1 MKRVLIAVDGSVES
15 TDAARVAYE
24 LFGSSAEYL
33 VVTVADS
40 GATLTGMMPLADASL
55 AGAYVPPEIAQEA
68 IDQAMKEAREAAA
81 GAAAEVR
88 GTETIIEVGDAGE
101 TIVRLAEEHDA
112 DLIVVGS
119 HHRNWLSRLVA
130 PSVRN
135 HLVEH
140 APCPVLV
147 VRGDRPS

>member
-1 MKRVLIAVDGSVES
+1 MKRVLIAVDGSHES
-15 TDAARVAYE
+15 TDAARLAHE
-24 LFGSSAEYL
+24 LFGATAEYL

-40 GATLTGMMPLADASL
+40 GATLTGMMPMADASL
-55 AGAYVPPEIAQEA
+55 AGAYIPADIAQESV
-68 IDQAMKEAREAAA
+68 DQAMRDAEETAA
-81 GAAAEVR
+81 GAAAEVKEP
-88 GTETIIEVGDAGE
+88 TTTTIIEVGDAGE
-101 TIVRLAEEHDA
+101 TICRVAEEEHV

-119 HHRNWLSRLVA
+119 HHRGWLSRLVT

-147 VRGDRPS
+147 VR